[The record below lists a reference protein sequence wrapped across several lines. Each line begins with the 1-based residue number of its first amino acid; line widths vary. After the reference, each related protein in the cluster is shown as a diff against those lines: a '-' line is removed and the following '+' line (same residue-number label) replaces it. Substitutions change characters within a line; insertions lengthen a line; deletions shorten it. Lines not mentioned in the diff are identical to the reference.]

1 MGQIIDIDAFLLRR
15 QELRAQKRKLVFTNG
30 VFDIIH
36 RGHVEYLQRAKSLGD
51 FLLVGMNSDAS
62 VRRIKGDKRP
72 IVQEEDR
79 AFVLSHL
86 NPVDYVCVFE
96 EETPLKLISQVL
108 PDVLVKGA
116 DWSLESIVG
125 KDVVEK
131 SGGVV
136 RTIDFVPERSTT
148 NIIDI
153 ILERYSRS

>member
-1 MGQIIDIDAFLLRR
+1 VGQIIDIDAFLLRR